1 MNSDTMNSVKELQNK
16 LREALI
22 DLLWDQWAV
31 LGGAGSGQS
40 GRVPFVIDPEALLLA
55 TIRFGQTDSRLT
67 GGALDWMAR
76 NGKLVS
82 LQRLKNMQMSTNLAG
97 TECLRELAGF
107 MTDAGYRNWNSLD
120 QWASEASSP
129 SGGGFVPEGFQARG
143 MSQAP
148 DCAAPEAFILRLRA
162 LFGVSARPEVLA
174 WLLTH
179 RAGYAAEIARD
190 VNWFSKSVQAILNE
204 LDLSRLLV
212 SEAAG
217 KRKLYTLNP
226 RSKTLHPTLGK
237 GLQWFS
243 QNWFY
248 LGVHH
253 IEATLGTLHESP
265 GRSVHA
271 QAIKIRE
278 VFPAMHTAL
287 RMAGVDKAFVGLNQL
302 AGAPLVDSFLDGTRS
317 IQNMLTERNFP
328 GTPTGFSDID

>member
-1 MNSDTMNSVKELQNK
+1 MNSAQELLNE

-22 DLLWDQWAV
+22 EFLWDQWMV
-31 LGGAGSGQS
+31 LGGAGSGRS
-40 GRVPFVIDPEALLLA
+40 GRVPFAIDPEALLLA
-55 TIRFGQTDSRLT
+55 TMRLGRTDSRLT
-67 GGALDWMAR
+67 GEALDWLAR

-82 LQRLKNMQMSTNLAG
+82 LQRLKNVQLATKVAG

-107 MTDAGYRNWNSLD
+107 MTDAGYRNWRSLD
-120 QWASEASSP
+120 QGASKASAP
-129 SGGGFVPEGFQARG
+129 SGGSFVPDGFQARG

-190 VNWFSKSVQAILNE
+190 VGWFSKSVQAILNE
-204 LDLSRLLV
+204 LELSRLLV
-212 SEAAG
+212 SEAVG
-217 KRKLYTLNP
+217 KRKLYSQNP
-226 RSKTLHPTLGK
+226 GSETLHPSLGK

-243 QNWFY
+243 QSWFY
-248 LGVHH
+248 LGMHH
-253 IEATLGTLHESP
+253 VETTLDTLQKSP

-278 VFPAMHTAL
+278 DLAAMNTAL
-287 RMAGVDKAFVGLNQL
+287 RMAGVEEIFAGSNQL
-302 AGAPLVDSFLDGTRS
+302 AGEALITCFHDGARS
-317 IQNMLTERNFP
+317 IRNMLTERNFP
-328 GTPTGFSDID
+328 EVRT